1 MIGFIGLSHLG
12 IISGI
17 ATAAQGFEVLGFDSD
32 AALCVGLNEGRFP
45 VAEPGLAELFQQNRT
60 RLRFTS
66 DLAKLTKCDMVFFSL
81 DVPTDENNRSNL
93 EPLRKLIALTAPH
106 LALTAVVVILCQV
119 PPGFTRSIA
128 ASGLRL
134 GGALYYQ
141 VETLVFGNAV
151 ERALKP
157 ERYIVGC
164 ANPQEPLPASYAN
177 WLQTFGCPVLPMCYE
192 SAELAKISINLFL
205 VSSVAT
211 TNMLAEVCE
220 QIGADWS
227 EIAPALRLDKRIGPH
242 AYLSPGLGLA
252 GGNLERDLVT
262 MQTLVAER
270 GTEAGIVAAW
280 QRNSTHRRDW
290 VLRKVHE
297 LVLSKVENAALAIWG
312 LAYKPDTHSIKN
324 SPALALIEALESCP
338 KTAFDPLVK
347 LDPARYSCLQLAA
360 TPLAACHGAEALI
373 VMTPW
378 REFSLVAPAQIRSA
392 LKGTVVIDPFGALN
406 RAACVECGLSYYRL
420 GASA

>member
-12 IISGI
+12 IVSGL
-17 ATAAQGFEVLGFDSD
+17 ATAAKGFEVIGFDPD
-32 AALCVGLNEGRFP
+32 AARCAGLNDGRFP
-45 VAEPGLAELFQQNRT
+45 VAEPGLLELFQTNRT
-60 RLRFTS
+60 RLRFAS
-66 DLAKLTKCDMVFFSL
+66 GLAELAKCEVVFYSL
-81 DVPTDENNRSNL
+81 DVPTDDANRSNL

-106 LALTAVVVILCQV
+106 LAPSAVAVVLCQV
-119 PPGFTRSIA
+119 PPGFTRSLA

-134 GGALYYQ
+134 WSALYYQ

-157 ERYIVGC
+157 ERFIVGC
-164 ANPQEPLPASYAN
+164 ANPQKPLPAQYAN
-177 WLQTFGCPVLPMCYE
+177 WLQAFDCPILPMRYE

-211 TNMLAEVCE
+211 TNTLAEVCE
-220 QIGADWS
+220 RIGADWS

-262 MQTLVAER
+262 VQALAAEN
-270 GTEAGIVAAW
+270 GTDAGIVAAW
-280 QRNSTHRRDW
+280 QRNSAHRRDW
-290 VLRKVHE
+290 VLRKIHE
-297 LVLSKVENAALAIWG
+297 LVLSRTDHAALAIWG
-312 LAYKPDTHSIKN
+312 LAYKADTHSIKN
-324 SPALALIEALESCP
+324 SSALALIEALAHVP
-338 KTAFDPLVK
+338 KTAFDPQVK
-347 LDPARYSCLQLAA
+347 LDSTKYSHLHLAA
-360 TPLAACHGAEALI
+360 TPLKACHGADALI

-378 REFSLVAPAQIRSA
+378 REFSAIAPAQIKSA

-406 RAACVECGLSYYRL
+406 RAAIVECGLSYHRL
-420 GASA
+420 GVLS